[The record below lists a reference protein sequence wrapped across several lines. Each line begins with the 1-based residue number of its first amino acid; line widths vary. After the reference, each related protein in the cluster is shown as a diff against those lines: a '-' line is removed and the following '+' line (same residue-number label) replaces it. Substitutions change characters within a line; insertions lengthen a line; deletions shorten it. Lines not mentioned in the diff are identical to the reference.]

1 MLERLLGTRLFSLHS
16 YLLDALFL
24 YFIFLISLRC
34 CCYCCCRGC
43 FGVAVRLDFDY
54 SGNPYRGRRLLFEI
68 ILTLLLLF
76 NLFTSPPTL
85 QPSLC
90 GVLLLINCD

>member
-16 YLLDALFL
+16 DLLDALFL

-34 CCYCCCRGC
+34 CRGY
-43 FGVAVRLDFDY
+43 FGVAVHLDFDY

-76 NLFTSPPTL
+76 NLFTSPSIL
-85 QPSLC
+85 QLSLC
-90 GVLLLINCD
+90 GVLLLIN

>member
-16 YLLDALFL
+16 NLLDALLL

-34 CCYCCCRGC
+34 CHGC

-54 SGNPYRGRRLLFEI
+54 SGNPYRGRLLFEI